1 MTTRPVN
8 RRFFLRATA
17 LAGGGM
23 LLGTYAEPLAAQG
36 SNAAPQLNPFVR
48 INPDGKVTIIAKNP
62 EIGQG
67 MKTSLPML
75 IAEELDVAWEDV
87 SIEQAEE
94 DQALYGSQF
103 AGGST
108 GTPSNW
114 EPMRRVGAAA
124 RQMLIA
130 AAEQTWHVPA
140 AEITTESGR
149 VIHHPSGKSLG
160 YGELAAT
167 AATLAAP
174 ELSEVALKDPR
185 NYKIIGTHKSGV
197 DNPAIVTGKP
207 LFGIDVEVPGMV
219 YAVYEKCPIF
229 GGKVASANL
238 DEVKGLHGIQDAFIV
253 EGTDVLDGLVG
264 GVAIIADSW
273 WFAQN
278 ARTKLKVQWKE
289 HPTSAQSSAGFAKQA
304 EERFGQPS
312 EQTLRADG
320 DFPAALEKA
329 SAKVDAR
336 YDYPFINHATLEPQN
351 CTARYH
357 DDGQLELW
365 STSQRPARGMQLI
378 SKTMGIP
385 EEKIDLHM
393 LRAGGGFGRR
403 LYNDYMVEAAW
414 IAREVRKPVKLV
426 WSREDDMRHGLYRP
440 GGFQHLTGGV
450 DEQGNLVAWRNH
462 FVSYGEDG
470 KFAAAANISP
480 TEFPA
485 QFVPNFSMEIS
496 LLPLGVPTGALRAPR
511 SNSLAWVIQ
520 SFIDELAHAAGKD
533 PLDVRFALLDA
544 TPIPSTPAPGALF
557 GPFDAGRMRGVLE
570 LVAER
575 SSWRGRQTTEG
586 RALGIAF
593 HYSHMGYFAEVAD
606 VSVDGEKR
614 VTVHKVWVAAD
625 IGSQIINPIAA
636 ENMVQG
642 AVIDGLSQL
651 MSYETTIKDG
661 RAVESNFHQ
670 FQPVR
675 MSQAPPV
682 IEVHWLKTSGAPTGL
697 GEPALPP
704 VLPAVANAIFAA
716 TGTRLRSL
724 PLKTHGYRWA

>member
-23 LLGTYAEPLAAQG
+23 LLGTYAEPLAAQAT
-36 SNAAPQLNPFVR
+36 SAASQLNPFVR

-67 MKTSLPML
+67 MKTMLPML

-94 DQALYGSQF
+94 DQQLYGSQF

-140 AEITTESGR
+140 SEITTEAGR
-149 VIHHPSGKSLG
+149 VIHRPSGMSLG

-167 AATLAAP
+167 AATVAPP
-174 ELSEVALKDPR
+174 ELAKVTLKDPR

-219 YAVYEKCPIF
+219 YAVYEKCPVF

-238 DEVKGLHGIQDAFIV
+238 DEIKGLHGIQDAFIV

-278 ARTKLKVQWKE
+278 ARTKLKVQWQD
-289 HPTSAQSSAGFAKQA
+289 HPTSAQSSEGFAKQA

-320 DFPAALEKA
+320 DFQAAFEKA

-336 YDYPFINHATLEPQN
+336 YDYPFINHASLEPQN
-351 CTARYH
+351 CTALYH
-357 DDGQLELW
+357 DDGRLELW
-365 STSQRPARGMQLI
+365 STSQRPALGMQLI

-393 LRAGGGFGRR
+393 IRAGGGFGRR
-403 LYNDYMVEAAW
+403 LYNDYLVEAAW

-450 DEQGNLVAWRNH
+450 DDTGNLVAWRNH

-470 KFAAAANISP
+470 KFAAAADISP

-485 QFVPNFSMEIS
+485 QFVPNFSMEVS
-496 LLPLGVPTGALRAPR
+496 LLPLGIPTAALRAPR

-520 SFIDELAHAAGKD
+520 SFIDELAHAGGRD
-533 PLDVRFALLDA
+533 PLQFRLDLLGE
-544 TPIPSTPAPGALF
+544 PRMVGE
-557 GPFDAGRMRGVLE
+557 GRGGYDAGRMRGVLE
-570 LVAER
+570 LVAEK
-575 SSWRGRQTTEG
+575 SGWGRKTPDGTG
-586 RALGIAF
+586 MGVAF
-593 HYSHMGYFAEVAD
+593 HYSHRGYFAEVVELS
-606 VSVDGEKR
+606 VSSDKKIKIN
-614 VTVHKVWVAAD
+614 KVWAGGDV
-625 IGSQIINPIAA
+625 GSQIISPSSSINQC
-636 ENMVQG
+636 EG
-642 AVIDGLSQL
+642 ALIDGISAL
-651 MSYETTIKDG
+651 MAQEITFKDG
-661 RAVESNFHQ
+661 AAVQSNFHD
-670 FQPVR
+670 FPLVR
-675 MSQAPPV
+675 MAQAPPE
-682 IEVHWLKTSGAPTGL
+682 IEVHFLKTDNPVTGL
-697 GEPALPP
+697 GEPSLPP
-704 VLPAVANAIFAA
+704 VLPAVCNAIFDA
-716 TGTRLRSL
+716 TGIRVRSL
-724 PLKTHGYRWA
+724 PLAKHGFSWA

>member
-23 LLGTYAEPLAAQG
+23 LLGTYADPLAAQG
-36 SNAAPQLNPFVR
+36 SNAAPQLTPFVR

-67 MKTSLPML
+67 MKTMLPML

-103 AGGST
+103 AGGSS
-108 GTPSNW
+108 GTPTNW

-124 RQMLIA
+124 RQMIIT

-140 AEITTESGR
+140 SEITTTAGR
-149 VIHHPSGKSLG
+149 VIHRPSGMSLG
-160 YGELAAT
+160 YGELAAA
-167 AATLAAP
+167 AATVAAP
-174 ELSEVALKDPR
+174 DLSKVALKHPS

-207 LFGIDVEVPGMV
+207 LFGIDVDVPGMV
-219 YAVYEKCPIF
+219 YAVYEKCPVF
-229 GGKVASANL
+229 GGKVAGANL
-238 DEVKGLHGIQDAFIV
+238 DEIKGLHGIRDAFIV
-253 EGTDVLDGLVG
+253 EGTDNLEGLVG

-278 ARTKLKVQWKE
+278 ARSKLKVQWQD
-289 HPTSAQSSAGFAKQA
+289 HPTSAQSSEGFARQA

-312 EQTLRADG
+312 EQTMRADG
-320 DFPAALEKA
+320 DFHGAFEKA
-329 SAKVDAR
+329 AAKVDVK
-336 YDYPFINHATLEPQN
+336 YDYPFINHASLEPQN
-351 CTARYH
+351 CTAHYH
-357 DDGQLELW
+357 DDGRLELW
-365 STSQRPARGMQLI
+365 STSQRPALGMQLI

-393 LRAGGGFGRR
+393 IRAGGGFGRR
-403 LYNDYMVEAAW
+403 LYNDYLVEAAW

-450 DEQGNLVAWRNH
+450 DDKGNLVAWRNH
-462 FVSYGEDG
+462 FVSYGQDG
-470 KFAAAANISP
+470 EFAAAANISP

-520 SFIDELAHAAGKD
+520 SFIDELAHAGGRD
-533 PLDVRFALLDA
+533 PVQFRLDLLGE
-544 TPIPSTPAPGALF
+544 PRMVGEGGRGSY
-557 GPFDAGRMRGVLE
+557 DAGRMRGVLE
-570 LVAER
+570 LVAEK
-575 SSWRGRQTTEG
+575 SGWGRKTPDGTG
-586 RALGIAF
+586 MGVAF
-593 HYSHMGYFAEVAD
+593 HYSHRGYFAEVVELS
-606 VSVDGEKR
+606 VSSDKKIKI
-614 VTVHKVWVAAD
+614 HKVWAGGDV
-625 IGSQIINPIAA
+625 GSQIISPSSSINQC
-636 ENMVQG
+636 EG
-642 AVIDGLSQL
+642 ALIDGISEL
-651 MSYETTIKDG
+651 MAQEITFKDG
-661 RAVESNFHQ
+661 AAVQSNFHD
-670 FQPVR
+670 FPLVR
-675 MSQAPPV
+675 MAQAPPE
-682 IEVHWLKTSGAPTGL
+682 IEVHFLKTDNPVTGL
-697 GEPALPP
+697 GEPSLPP
-704 VLPAVANAIFAA
+704 VLPAVCNAIFAA
-716 TGTRLRSL
+716 TGVRVRSL
-724 PLKTHGYRWA
+724 PLAKHGFSWA